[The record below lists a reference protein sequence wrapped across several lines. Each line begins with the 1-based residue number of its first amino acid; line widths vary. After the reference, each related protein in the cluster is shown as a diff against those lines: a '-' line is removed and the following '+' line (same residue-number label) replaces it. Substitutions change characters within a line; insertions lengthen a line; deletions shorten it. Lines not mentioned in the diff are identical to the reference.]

1 MALCRLSVAEKR
13 LLLQKEGFFKPARRW
28 CSSSASP
35 STSKKSKKTS
45 PSKKMESMKEQRAI
59 AVESVV
65 KKYMELNPGVFPKVT
80 QVHEEV
86 GGSWYILKDI
96 LTVLKERMTVNTQIQ
111 TEIASA
117 KEDTTVEEASKVTTI
132 EENPDSST
140 PKSRVQLS
148 DTTADL
154 HMHQK
159 SLTGEKSLVTV
170 EKASDA
176 TVMVED
182 SNNAKLVEAR
192 DGYQLSDKHS
202 NEAMQQHERDQEASE
217 QLAGMISQMLGE
229 EADRESPNGF
239 YSNDAKSNK
248 GTLVENEDN
257 LPERKVTSSLA
268 QDWKSVPS
276 SMPVSNGRKVT
287 SLSDIFKTQEMD
299 ARADEQMGMAN
310 GASKNAWFSD
320 VTKGTPTGDNDR
332 RESRNSG
339 LRPVKDF
346 AKSPQ
351 LRAIFDQFY
360 RPNRGP
366 RHENSRVIVPERS
379 RLLNQDGKQKTPS
392 GPSVRDEI
400 EKPERKEKQV
410 WLKESS
416 YWDFIVKDDNAKED
430 KSCCGGM
437 DRLDKEEERTRIS
450 FDMFDSQYVS
460 EDESGSECDIAASDY
475 LKAESTMRIQPTQP
489 TGKGLNTNMFL
500 YTEKGREQKSL
511 VVKFLPKSAKE
522 ENIHVAFAFFGP
534 ISKICIVPSREE
546 NWFNYAYVY
555 FKTEEGLRK
564 ALTRREMVVG
574 GADVAVEAGSPLLKM
589 PDRICSPDLVRVP
602 NVPTALLKN
611 PTRTVMIKGLHEGL
625 AFHHLRRALSSCGCI
640 SSFTMGPSSDV
651 VYVEFETEDA
661 KEKALATP
669 FISVSGKQL
678 SLLRIDT
685 PRTTVVRIS
694 NTAKT
699 VNAKI
704 YHICASYGKIKR
716 LVRRGIDIVDVQ
728 FQLIEWA
735 NMVKILNRLNGLVI
749 DGHRWVARPGT
760 VIPAEILQTLWS
772 EPDGRQYV
780 CSLIQKLCGE
790 IQGGLIDAADV
801 TGLVSVYYREAL
813 AGTVV
818 PAEIHRTIWSDP
830 DGQQKLRKEFQ
841 GASMD
846 MAEVAGS

>member
-489 TGKGLNTNMFL
+489 T
-500 YTEKGREQKSL
+500 
-511 VVKFLPKSAKE
+511 
-522 ENIHVAFAFFGP
+522 
-534 ISKICIVPSREE
+534 
-546 NWFNYAYVY
+546 
-555 FKTEEGLRK
+555 
-564 ALTRREMVVG
+564 
-574 GADVAVEAGSPLLKM
+574 DVAVEAGSPLLKM